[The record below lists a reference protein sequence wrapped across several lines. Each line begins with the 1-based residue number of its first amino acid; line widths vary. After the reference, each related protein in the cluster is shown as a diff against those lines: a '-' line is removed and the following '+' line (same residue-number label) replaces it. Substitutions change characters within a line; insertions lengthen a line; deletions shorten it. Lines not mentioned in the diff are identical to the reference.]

1 MLSIT
6 SEGMAVA
13 AQNYTLICTAT
24 RQLALSVTPEVQWL
38 DSAGNQLDSEEGIT
52 ITVLTT
58 GNETVAELDFNP
70 LKTSNGG
77 QYTCRAILESNAA
90 LAPLN
95 KTATVSV
102 VVQCKFST
110 LSGVKH
116 LRHYSGSINYSTFC
130 STSLAPQPA
139 VTMTASPNVTIYSGS
154 ILLLTC
160 TAQIRAEIDTAV
172 AVTITWRKSGTLLAN
187 QGRTAIV
194 SATQIRAFFYQST
207 AEFSPVSQQLD
218 SGMYTC
224 EVIVTPS
231 PPSSF
236 VTSATTLSSLSVT
249 VHGESIILQS
259 YSAERLWIRLMLT

>member
-6 SEGMAVA
+6 SEGMIVA
-13 AQNYTLICTAT
+13 GQNYTLICTAT
-24 RQLALSVTPEVQWL
+24 RQQALSVTPEIVWL

-58 GNETVAELDFNP
+58 TNETVAELEFNP
-70 LKTSNGG
+70 LKTSKGG
-77 QYTCRAILESNAA
+77 QYTCQAILESNAA

-95 KTATVSV
+95 KTATASV

-110 LSGVKH
+110 SSGVKR
-116 LRHYSGSINYSTFC
+116 LRHYSRSINYSAFC

-172 AVTITWRKSGTLLAN
+172 AVNITWRKSGALLAN
-187 QGRTAIV
+187 QGRAIV
-194 SATQIRAFFYQST
+194 SPTQIHAFVYHST

-218 SGMYTC
+218 SGLYTC
-224 EVIVTPS
+224 EVVVTPS

-236 VTSATTLSSLSVT
+236 VTSATTLSSQSVT

-259 YSAERLWIRLMLT
+259 TLLRDCG